1 MSSQTNILVNIIG
14 EFQKKGFQDADKAS
28 KNLEK
33 SFKKLG
39 KTLLGVF
46 AAKKILEFGKA
57 SVKAFAEEDRAI
69 KQLSVS
75 LNNLGLGYKGANVEQ
90 FIAQTQM
97 ASAVSDDQLRPAL
110 QRLANATLDYGKA
123 QSLLG
128 LALDISAS
136 TGKSL
141 EQVTTGLTRAYLKD
155 TTALAKLNV
164 GLTQAE
170 LKTMSFDEAQKIL
183 TDRFAGASSAAAD
196 SYQGKLNALA
206 IAADEAKE
214 VIGKELVGALQKLAD
229 GDFDKVLG
237 AIAATA
243 NGVGKAINEIAY
255 GVATFKLFIKQVT
268 DFGLSMEEAKAQAE
282 ALRREFGKLPAAQV
296 PGKPAGIT
304 QKIREQNALNKKLND
319 DRKKAIA
326 LDAKAAKQRVKQLA
340 DEAAL
345 KRAGTVFDMEN
356 IQIVAALQGKVS
368 EDQRLRL
375 NALLAINNKNAD
387 AAEKLSMAVLATN
400 AAAFESIGVI
410 LKAGDT
416 VDDLIKKV
424 IDSQTALALIKKGI
438 LEIPKAKNPFEDW
451 DGVMSKILAQIKAMQ
466 SALNALKLPTVTIP
480 KTTSSASVQAAAE
493 IAAIAEAAEG
503 TVAGRRS
510 GVIFSPSGTPF
521 IVPKDVS
528 AAAFDDPRMF
538 NPDFSNVLANPQ
550 LNWQAVGDTFV
561 TNVTVSGSVISEG
574 DLANTIADELY
585 KAQKSGK
592 SILVSSVAI

>member
-1 MSSQTNILVNIIG
+1 MSTSSNILVNIIG
-14 EFQKKGFQDADKAS
+14 EFQKKGFDDADKAS
-28 KNLEK
+28 KRLEK
-33 SFKKLG
+33 TFKTLG

-46 AAKKILEFGKA
+46 AAKKIIEFGKA

-69 KQLSVS
+69 KQLNVS
-75 LNNLGLGYKGANVEQ
+75 LNNLGLGYKGANVEE
-90 FIAQTQM
+90 FIAQTQA
-97 ASAVSDDQLRPAL
+97 ASAVADDQLRPAL
-110 QRLANATLDYGKA
+110 QKLANATLDFGKA

-155 TTALAKLNV
+155 TQALARLNI

-170 LKTMSFDEAQKIL
+170 LKTMSFDEAQRIL
-183 TDRFAGASSAAAD
+183 SERFAGAASAAAD
-196 SYQGKLNALA
+196 SYQGKLNALS

-237 AIAATA
+237 AIATSA
-243 NGVGKAINEIAY
+243 NFVGRAINNIAY
-255 GVATFKLFIKQVT
+255 GIATIKLFTKQVT
-268 DFGLSMEEAKAQAE
+268 DFGLSMEEAKIQAD
-282 ALRREFGKLPAAQV
+282 ALRREYGKIPKAQV

-304 QKIREQNALNKKLND
+304 QRIREQDALNRKLNR
-319 DRKKAIA
+319 DRAAAIRLDKKAAEARIKQ
-326 LDAKAAKQRVKQLA
+326 AK

-356 IQIVAALQGKVS
+356 IQIVAALQGRIS

-375 NALLAINNKNAD
+375 TALLAINNKNAE

-410 LKAGDT
+410 IKAGDN
-416 VDDLIKKV
+416 VEDVIRKLINA
-424 IDSQTALALIKKGI
+424 QANLALVKKG
-438 LEIPKAKNPFEDW
+438 LVEIPKAKNPFEDW
-451 DGVMSKILAQIKAMQ
+451 PDVMKTILEQIKQITKAVKEVP
-466 SALNALKLPTVTIP
+466 SLSTNTTTAVGVIP
-480 KTTSSASVQAAAE
+480 AASSAASTAASLA
-493 IAAIAEAAEG
+493 G
-503 TVAGRRS
+503 TVAGRDS

-521 IVPKDVS
+521 VVPSDVG

-538 NPDFSNVLANPQ
+538 VDAFSNVLSNPQ
-550 LNWQAVGDTFV
+550 LNWQAVGDTYV
-561 TNVTVSGSVISEG
+561 TNVTVNGSVTSDA
-574 DLANTIADELY
+574 DLVDMITNEIY

-592 SILVSSVAI
+592 GILLNSVAI

>member
-1 MSSQTNILVNIIG
+1 MSTASNILVNIIG
-14 EFQKKGFQDADKAS
+14 EFKKKGFDDADKAS
-28 KNLEK
+28 KGLEK
-33 SFKKLG
+33 RFKTLG
-39 KTLLGVF
+39 KALVGVF
-46 AAKKILEFGKA
+46 ATKKIIEFGKA

-75 LNNLGLGYKGANVEQ
+75 LNNLGLGYKGANVEE
-90 FIAQTQM
+90 FIAQTQA
-97 ASAVSDDQLRPAL
+97 ASAVADDQLRPAL
-110 QRLANATLDYGKA
+110 QKLANATLDFGKA

-155 TTALAKLNV
+155 TQALARLNI

-170 LKTMSFDEAQKIL
+170 LKTMSFDEAQRIL
-183 TDRFAGASSAAAD
+183 SERFAGAASAAAD
-196 SYQGKLNALA
+196 SYQGKLNALS

-214 VIGKELVGALQKLAD
+214 VIGEELVGALQKLAD

-237 AIAATA
+237 AIATSA
-243 NGVGKAINEIAY
+243 NFVGRAINNIAY
-255 GVATFKLFIKQVT
+255 GIATIKLFTKQVT
-268 DFGLSMEEAKAQAE
+268 DFGLSMEEAKIQAD
-282 ALRREFGKLPAAQV
+282 ALRREFGKLPKAQV

-304 QKIREQNALNKKLND
+304 QRIREQDALNRKLNR
-319 DRKKAIA
+319 DRAAAIRLDKKAAEARIKQ
-326 LDAKAAKQRVKQLA
+326 AK

-356 IQIVAALQGKVS
+356 IQIVAALQGRIS

-375 NALLAINNKNAD
+375 TALLAINNKNAE

-410 LKAGDT
+410 IKAGDN
-416 VDDLIKKV
+416 VEDVIRKLINA
-424 IDSQTALALIKKGI
+424 QANLALVKKG
-438 LEIPKAKNPFEDW
+438 LVEIPKAKNPFEDW
-451 DGVMSKILAQIKAMQ
+451 PDVMKTILEQIKQITKAVKEVP
-466 SALNALKLPTVTIP
+466 SLSTNTTTAVGVIP
-480 KTTSSASVQAAAE
+480 AASSAASTAASLA
-493 IAAIAEAAEG
+493 G
-503 TVAGRRS
+503 TVAGRDS

-521 IVPKDVS
+521 VVPSDVG

-538 NPDFSNVLANPQ
+538 VDAFSNVLSNPQ
-550 LNWQAVGDTFV
+550 LNWQAVGDTYV
-561 TNVTVSGSVISEG
+561 TNVTVNGSVTSDA
-574 DLANTIADELY
+574 DLVDMITNEIY

-592 SILVSSVAI
+592 GILLNSVAI